1 MSKFVIPSIFTA
13 VDKLSGPVDK
23 MTRSLRGFDE
33 QAKTASARA
42 ERSFRKVGQAA
53 GKIAVGA
60 GAMATA
66 VTAPLVV
73 AINDAVKFEDKMAD
87 VAKTTGLEGAAL
99 DKFGKDILAMS
110 ANTRTSIESLQDIA
124 AIGGQM
130 GIANSELLKFTGS
143 VNQFNVALG
152 SDFQGGVEEAAR
164 SIAVLRNLFRETRGL
179 DVSDAITKAGSA
191 INAISAKGVSV
202 PELTDFISRIGQ
214 LPDAVKPSIQATA
227 ALGAVLNKAGITSE
241 IGARGLGD
249 ILMTAG
255 QNLPAF
261 AAQIKMTEAATKQLI
276 NSSPEQ
282 FLMKF
287 ASSLKGLKSEQLSV
301 LLKSLKIGD
310 VGAIKVVGALGTATE
325 NFAMFQGIANAE
337 FAKGTSLQD
346 EYNKKNETMAAKLA
360 KAKNNFEALSIT
372 VGTQLLPI
380 LDKIVQKVAPMIT
393 SFATFVKEHPG
404 MIKMVAALAG
414 ILWLITGIAG
424 LVAGISAIGVA
435 FSAIAGFLASLAP
448 IASVVLLIFK
458 VIGTLITVAV
468 SAVASFGALA
478 IGIFLLLVSVVASFV
493 RNWDKI
499 VDAFKNGGIIAG
511 IKMIGATLL
520 DAVLWPLQ
528 KIIEMIAYVLPD
540 KFGGD
545 FMSGIA
551 KDIEGFRARIGVDT
565 GEEPELVNPQASNRE
580 AMAET
585 WRATMGGG
593 INVNVNDPQK
603 RTDWKSNAPGINI
616 KTTSTV
622 GSF

>member
-1 MSKFVIPSIFTA
+1 MSNFVIPSIFTA

-130 GIANSELLKFTGS
+130 GIANAELLKFTGS
-143 VNQFNVALG
+143 VNKFNVALG
-152 SDFQGGVEEAAR
+152 SDFQGGVEEATR
-164 SIAVLRNLFRETRGL
+164 SIAVLRNLFKETRGL
-179 DVSDAITKAGSA
+179 DISDAITKSGSA

-261 AAQIKMTEAATKQLI
+261 AAQMKMTGAATRELI

-325 NFAMFQGIANAE
+325 NFAKFQAIANAE

-393 SFATFVKEHPG
+393 SFATFAKEHPG

-414 ILWLITGIAG
+414 ILWLITGIAS

-435 FSAIAGFLASLAP
+435 FSAVAGFLAGLAP
-448 IASVVLLIFK
+448 IASAVLLIFK

-468 SAVASFGALA
+468 SAVASFGAVA

-551 KDIEGFRARIGVDT
+551 KDIEGFRAKIGVDT
-565 GEEPELVNPQASNRE
+565 GEQPELVNPQASNRE

-585 WRATMGGG
+585 WRGTMGGG
-593 INVNVNDPQK
+593 INVNVNDPNN
-603 RTDWKSNAPGINI
+603 RTEWKSNAPGINI

>member
-130 GIANSELLKFTGS
+130 GIANAELLKFTGS
-143 VNQFNVALG
+143 VNQFSVALG
-152 SDFQGGVEEAAR
+152 SDFQGGVEEATR

-325 NFAMFQGIANAE
+325 NFAMFQSIANAE

-404 MIKMVAALAG
+404 IIKMVAALAG

-424 LVAGISAIGVA
+424 LVAGISAIGLA

-458 VIGTLITVAV
+458 VIGTLIMMAV

-565 GEEPELVNPQASNRE
+565 GEQPELVNPQASNRE

-593 INVNVNDPQK
+593 INVNVNDPNN

>member
-53 GKIAVGA
+53 GQIAVGA

-164 SIAVLRNLFRETRGL
+164 AIAVLRNLFRETRGL

-325 NFAMFQGIANAE
+325 NFAMFQSIANAE

-346 EYNKKNETMAAKLA
+346 EYNKKNETMAAKIA
-360 KAKNNFEALSIT
+360 KARNNFEALSIT

-393 SFATFVKEHPG
+393 SFAQFAKQHPG

-435 FSAIAGFLASLAP
+435 FSAIAGFLATLAP

-458 VIGTLITVAV
+458 VIGTLIMMAV
-468 SAVASFGALA
+468 SAVASFGAIA

-565 GEEPELVNPQASNRE
+565 GEQPELVNPQASNRE

-593 INVNVNDPQK
+593 INVNVNDSQK

>member
-1 MSKFVIPSIFTA
+1 M
-13 VDKLSGPVDK
+13 
-23 MTRSLRGFDE
+23 RGFDE
-33 QAKTASARA
+33 AAKTASARA

-53 GKIAVGA
+53 GQIAVGA

-66 VTAPLVV
+66 VTAPLVMAV
-73 AINDAVKFEDKMAD
+73 NDAIKFEDKMAD

-99 DKFGKDILAMS
+99 DKFGKDLLGMS

-130 GIANSELLKFTGS
+130 GIANAELLKFTGS
-143 VNQFNVALG
+143 VNQFSVALG
-152 SDFQGGVEEAAR
+152 SDFQGGVEEATR

-261 AAQIKMTEAATKQLI
+261 AAQIKETEAATKRLI
-276 NSSPEQ
+276 NSNPEQ

-325 NFAMFQGIANAE
+325 NFAKFQSIANTE
-337 FAKGTSLQD
+337 FAKGISLQE
-346 EYNKKNETMAAKLA
+346 EYNKKNETMAAKIA
-360 KAKNNFEALSIT
+360 KAKNNFQALSIT
-372 VGTQLLPI
+372 VGTQLMPI

-393 SFATFVKEHPG
+393 SFAEFVKQHPG
-404 MIKMVAALAG
+404 MIKMVAVLAG

-435 FSAIAGFLASLAP
+435 FSALAGFLAGLAP
-448 IASVVLLIFK
+448 IASAVMLIFK
-458 VIGTLITVAV
+458 VIGTMIVVAT
-468 SAVASFGALA
+468 SAIASFGAVA
-478 IGIFLLLVSVVASFV
+478 IGIFFLLASLVASFV

-499 VDAFKNGGIIAG
+499 VSAFKNGGIIAG

-565 GEEPELVNPQASNRE
+565 GEQPELVNPQASNRE

-603 RTDWKSNAPGINI
+603 RTEWQSNAPGINI

>member
-1 MSKFVIPSIFTA
+1 M
-13 VDKLSGPVDK
+13 
-23 MTRSLRGFDE
+23 RGFDDA
-33 QAKTASARA
+33 AKTASARA

-53 GKIAVGA
+53 GNIAVGA

-66 VTAPLVV
+66 VSAPLVLAV
-73 AINDAVKFEDKMAD
+73 NDAIKFEDKMAD

-99 DKFGKDILAMS
+99 DKFGKDLLSMS
-110 ANTRTSIESLQDIA
+110 ANTRTSIESLQEIA

-152 SDFQGGVEEAAR
+152 SDFAGGVDEASRA
-164 SIAVLRNLFRETRGL
+164 IAVLRNLFKETRQL
-179 DVSDAITKAGSA
+179 DVSDSITKAGSA
-191 INAISAKGVSV
+191 INAISAKGVNV

-255 QNLPAF
+255 KNLPAF
-261 AAQIKMTEAATKQLI
+261 AAQMKMTSKATQELL
-276 NSSPEQ
+276 NNNPEQ
-282 FLMKF
+282 FLMRF
-287 ASSLKGLKSEQLSV
+287 ASSLKGLKSEQLSQ
-301 LLKSLKIGD
+301 LLQALKIGD

-325 NFAMFQGIANAE
+325 NFAMFQKIANDE
-337 FAKGTSLQD
+337 FAKGTSLQN
-346 EYNKKNETMAAKLA
+346 EYNKKNETMAAKIA
-360 KAKNNFEALSIT
+360 KARNNFQALSIT
-372 VGTQLLPI
+372 VGTQLLPV

-393 SFATFVKEHPG
+393 SFASFAKQHPG
-404 MIKMVAALAG
+404 MIKMIAALAG
-414 ILWLITGIAG
+414 ILWLITGIAS
-424 LVAGISAIGVA
+424 LVAAVSALGVA
-435 FSAIAGFLASLAP
+435 FSALGGFLAGLWP
-448 IASVVLLIFK
+448 VLSGIMLVFK
-458 VIGTLITVAV
+458 VLGTLILVATQ
-468 SAVASFGALA
+468 AAAGFFGMA
-478 IGIFLLLVSVVASFV
+478 IAPFLLLVSLAASFV
-493 RNWDKI
+493 RNWSKI
-499 VDAFKNGGIIAG
+499 VDAFKNGGIVAG

-565 GEEPELVNPQASNRE
+565 GDQPELVNPQASNRE

-593 INVNVNDPQK
+593 IDVNVNDPQK

-616 KTTSTV
+616 KTTSTL
-622 GSF
+622 GNF